1 MKKIA
6 YLILLT
12 LVVASCGT
20 DRHHFKLEGSLLHI
34 NQGEFYIYSTD
45 GSINGID
52 TIKVQGGRLAF
63 EMACER
69 PTTLILVFPNFSEQP
84 IFAEPGSSVKLK
96 ADASHLKE
104 MEVTGTDENKLMNQ
118 FRKQVVDASP
128 PETVKFAAQ
137 FIKDHPESAVS
148 VYLVRKYFITAPQP
162 DYKQAF
168 QLIRIMQK
176 QQPKNGTLNRL
187 ALQLKALSTL
197 VTGARLPAFTAYDV
211 RGNRLSNAVLNAPI
225 AVVSVWASWSF
236 DSQNFQRALKPLIR
250 KSHGR
255 LKALSICVDPS
266 KKDCQEALKRDS
278 LSWPTICDGQ
288 MLETPILK
296 TLGLYSVPD
305 NILLQNGK
313 IIARGLNAIELQN
326 RLEKMI

>member
-1 MKKIA
+1 
-6 YLILLT
+6 
-12 LVVASCGT
+12 
-20 DRHHFKLEGSLLHI
+20 
-34 NQGEFYIYSTD
+34 
-45 GSINGID
+45 
-52 TIKVQGGRLAF
+52 
-63 EMACER
+63 
-69 PTTLILVFPNFSEQP
+69 
-84 IFAEPGSSVKLK
+84 VKLK